1 MAVTKTIYLVTT
13 IPLYKIGYQ
22 MPKRL
27 CNKIL
32 SHKFLVTIFTSNVFE
47 TNHLREY
54 LFIAGGDILA
64 GTTPLN
70 SDNTIYYSQK
80 LDELITIYQKLKIDN
95 IQKVDQ
101 KSCIA
106 I

>member
-1 MAVTKTIYLVTT
+1 MMCTEIDKLEGRIN
-13 IPLYKIGYQ
+13 Q
-22 MPKRL
+22 MKKNL
-27 CNKIL
+27 IQISKE
-32 SHKFLVTIFTSNVFE
+32 TS
-47 TNHLREY
+47 
-54 LFIAGGDILA
+54 
-64 GTTPLN
+64 LN
-70 SDNTIYYSQK
+70 SYNTIYYSQK